1 MSQAKTVYSDS
12 DSGEDVSAEFPVGLL
27 RCTPDKPAF
36 SRTPSPNKDYHQAR
50 LLAQPTQLHT
60 PSRAPRITGRS
71 RQQRPQLARPADL
84 GRHEGV
90 GRRLVCGRTAAVRS
104 PEGRAPARSH
114 DGSDRRPASQARL
127 HLVVGR
133 LHQAPESPL
142 LARGPARLRRRLV
155 RRRVSPS
162 HGPPGALRASVCV
175 LVVGQSAKFWRRF
188 LREERVC
195 IYVYVFTNNVHDHEL
210 REQTNEPE
218 GRLHE
223 KRDQTSAPRTN
234 KQTRRVCSCSA
245 NRFANK

>member
-1 MSQAKTVYSDS
+1 MCPQSSQWACCAARPTSRPFPGRQAPTKTITRRASS
-12 DSGEDVSAEFPVGLL
+12 
-27 RCTPDKPAF
+27 
-36 SRTPSPNKDYHQAR
+36 PSPPNC
-50 LLAQPTQLHT
+50 T
-60 PSRAPRITGRS
+60 PSRAPCITGRS
-71 RQQRPQLARPADL
+71 RQQQRPQLARPADL

-114 DGSDRRPASQARL
+114 DGSDRRPASQACL

-133 LHQAPESPL
+133 LHPAPESPL

-210 REQTNEPE
+210 REQTNKPE

-234 KQTRRVCSCSA
+234 KQTRCVCSCSA
-245 NRFANK
+245 NRFAKKFK

>member
-1 MSQAKTVYSDS
+1 MCPQSSQWACCAARPTSRPFPGRQAPTKTITRRASS
-12 DSGEDVSAEFPVGLL
+12 
-27 RCTPDKPAF
+27 
-36 SRTPSPNKDYHQAR
+36 PSPPNCT
-50 LLAQPTQLHT
+50 LLHAPLASQGGLDSSDHSSRDPPISDGTRAWVADSFVEGQPL
-60 PSRAPRITGRS
+60 
-71 RQQRPQLARPADL
+71 
-84 GRHEGV
+84 
-90 GRRLVCGRTAAVRS
+90 
-104 PEGRAPARSH
+104 
-114 DGSDRRPASQARL
+114 SDRRKVARRRALTMDLTGRPASQARL

-234 KQTRRVCSCSA
+234 NQTRRVCSCSA

>member
-1 MSQAKTVYSDS
+1 MCPQSQWACCAAHPTSRPFPGRQAPTKTITRRASS
-12 DSGEDVSAEFPVGLL
+12 
-27 RCTPDKPAF
+27 
-36 SRTPSPNKDYHQAR
+36 PSPPNC
-50 LLAQPTQLHT
+50 T
-60 PSRAPRITGRS
+60 PSRAPCITGRS
-71 RQQRPQLARPADL
+71 RQQQRPQLARPADL

-114 DGSDRRPASQARL
+114 DGSDRRPASQACLR
-127 HLVVGR
+127 LVVGR

-188 LREERVC
+188 DVC
-195 IYVYVFTNNVHDHEL
+195 ARRAGMHICLCVH
-210 REQTNEPE
+210 EQ
-218 GRLHE
+218 
-223 KRDQTSAPRTN
+223 
-234 KQTRRVCSCSA
+234 CS
-245 NRFANK
+245 